1 MDEQGIAASELN
13 ENVVQV
19 PCIVQKLLQIHC
31 KVSRQERNKDVLI
44 MRWCWKKKVHGELGC
59 IDIMK

>member
-31 KVSRQERNKDVLI
+31 KVSRQERNKRRLDHVLPLKEKSA
-44 MRWCWKKKVHGELGC
+44 W
-59 IDIMK
+59 